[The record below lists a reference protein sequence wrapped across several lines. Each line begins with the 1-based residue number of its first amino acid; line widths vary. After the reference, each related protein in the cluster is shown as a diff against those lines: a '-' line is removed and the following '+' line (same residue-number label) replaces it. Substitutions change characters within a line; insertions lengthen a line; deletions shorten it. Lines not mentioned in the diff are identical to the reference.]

1 MLACDAAYCYLLST
15 IEILWTYDGSQR
27 DQLIRNNISLLMIVI
42 KIISEY
48 LVKQDAGNTKK
59 AASCFNLYQPA
70 DLLPRLAQLQRETN
84 AAVEA
89 SPELSVIKGL
99 IDGLVDI
106 DSLTG

>member
-1 MLACDAAYCYLLST
+1 MY
-15 IEILWTYDGSQR
+15 
-27 DQLIRNNISLLMIVI
+27 VI

-48 LVKQDAGNTKK
+48 LVQQDAGNTKR

-89 SPELSVIKGL
+89 SPELSGIKQV
-99 IDGLVDI
+99 IDGLVNI

>member
-27 DQLIRNNISLLMIVI
+27 DQLITNNISLLMHVI
-42 KIISEY
+42 KTISEY
-48 LVKQDAGNTKK
+48 LVKQDAGNNKK

-70 DLLPRLAQLQRETN
+70 DLLPRLAQLQRETD

-89 SPELSVIKGL
+89 SPELSELKEL
-99 IDGLVDI
+99 
-106 DSLTG
+106 